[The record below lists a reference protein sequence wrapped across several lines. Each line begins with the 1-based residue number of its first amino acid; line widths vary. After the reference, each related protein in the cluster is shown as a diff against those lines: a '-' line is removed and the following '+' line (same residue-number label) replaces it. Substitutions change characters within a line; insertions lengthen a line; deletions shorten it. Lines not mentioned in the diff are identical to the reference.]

1 MSSYWNLVLADK
13 CQLSLSHQRI

>member
-13 CQLSLSHQRI
+13 SQPSLSHQRI